1 MVRSAKLELTENPT
15 FPTLPTP
22 TFLSVPAK
30 GLAVVVPKLITRY
43 VFFELAKIF
52 VISSFAFV
60 ALMLIIGIAEEA
72 KQRGL
77 GPDILVQL
85 VPYILP
91 KALMFAMPATS
102 LFSVCVV
109 FGRMAADNEM
119 VAIKS
124 MGLNQSVIVLPVL
137 AATFLLSLGAVWIN
151 DVSFAWSYWGIERV
165 VLESSDKIL
174 FGVLKNERIF
184 KTNKFSI
191 EVAGVEGRRLIRP
204 VINTYSNNKNFRAV
218 AEEATFE
225 VDIDTH
231 SLNFQMVRGAA
242 VMEGEQKTT
251 FQFDQ
256 FSHPIPIK
264 SPEEIQKATGNPSHL
279 YLRQIGS
286 EITNQ
291 AGQLGEMKQANA
303 MLACSQ
309 LVAGDMLGLNNT
321 DWRARIET
329 QNLSS
334 KRLSRLHVVP
344 HRRWANGFSCLAFAM
359 IGIPIA
365 LRMKTSNYATTFG
378 VCFLP
383 ILAIYYPLFMF
394 GLNGAKQGD
403 LPPYGA
409 WLGNVACMLIGVFL
423 IWREFRR

>member
-1 MVRSAKLELTENPT
+1 M
-15 FPTLPTP
+15 
-22 TFLSVPAK
+22 
-30 GLAVVVPKLITRY
+30 VPKLITRY

-72 KQRGL
+72 KRHGL
-77 GPDILVQL
+77 GPKILVQL

-124 MGLNQSVIVLPVL
+124 MGLNQSVIVMPVL
-137 AATFLLSLGAVWIN
+137 VVAFLLSLGAVWVN

-174 FGVLKNERIF
+174 YEVLEGEGRF
-184 KTNKFSI
+184 ETNKFSI
-191 EVAGVEGRRLIRP
+191 EVAGVEGRRLLRP
-204 VINTYSNNKNFRAV
+204 VINTYSGNKNFRAV
-218 AEEATFE
+218 AEEATLE
-225 VDIDTH
+225 TDIDAH
-231 SLNFQMVRGAA
+231 SLNFEMIRGVAT
-242 VMEGEQKTT
+242 VDGEQKTT

-279 YLRQIGS
+279 YLRQISS
-286 EITNQ
+286 ETKTQ
-291 AGQLGEMKQANA
+291 AVQLSKMKQSNA

-309 LVAGDMLGLNNT
+309 LVAGDMLGLNNI
-321 DWRARIET
+321 DWHNRLADQES
-329 QNLSS
+329 SS
-334 KRLSRLHVVP
+334 KRLSRLYVVP

-365 LRMKTSNYATTFG
+365 LRLKTSNYATTFG

-394 GLNGAKQGD
+394 GLNGAKHGE

-409 WLGNVACMLIGVFL
+409 WMGNFACMLIGAFL
-423 IWREFRR
+423 IWREIRR

>member
-1 MVRSAKLELTENPT
+1 M
-15 FPTLPTP
+15 
-22 TFLSVPAK
+22 
-30 GLAVVVPKLITRY
+30 VPKLITRY
-43 VFFELAKIF
+43 VFVELAKIF
-52 VISSFAFV
+52 LISSFAFV
-60 ALMLIIGIAEEA
+60 ALMLIVGIAEQA
-72 KQRGL
+72 KRPGL
-77 GPDILVQL
+77 GPEILIQL
-85 VPYILP
+85 VPCILP
-91 KALMFAMPATS
+91 KALMFAMPATC

-109 FGRMAADNEM
+109 FGRMASDNEM

-174 FGVLKNERIF
+174 YGVLKDRGSY
-184 KTNKFSI
+184 KTSKFSI
-191 EVAGVEGRRLIRP
+191 EVDGVEGRRLIRP

-218 AEEATFE
+218 AEEATLTT
-225 VDIDTH
+225 DIDAH
-231 SLNFQMVRGAA
+231 SLNFEMIRGAA
-242 VMEGEQKTT
+242 VVEGKNKTT
-251 FQFDQ
+251 FQFPQ

-264 SPEEIQKATGNPSHL
+264 SPEKIRKDIGNPSHL
-279 YLRQIGS
+279 YLRQISS
-286 EITNQ
+286 EITTQENE
-291 AGQLGEMKQANA
+291 LTKMKQSNA

-309 LVAGDMLGLNNT
+309 LVAGDMLGLSNGEWVERLEN
-321 DWRARIET
+321 
-329 QNLSS
+329 QKSS
-334 KRLSRLHVVP
+334 TERLSRLHVVP

-365 LRMKTSNYATTFG
+365 LRLKTSNYATTFG
-378 VCFLP
+378 ICFLP

-394 GLNGAKQGD
+394 GLNGAKGGD

-409 WLGNVACMLIGVFL
+409 WLGNVACMMIGTFL

>member
-1 MVRSAKLELTENPT
+1 M
-15 FPTLPTP
+15 
-22 TFLSVPAK
+22 PAK

-52 VISSFAFV
+52 LISSFAFV

-72 KQRGL
+72 KEYGL
-77 GPDILVQL
+77 GPEILIQL

-91 KALMFAMPATS
+91 KALMFAMPATC

-137 AATFLLSLGAVWIN
+137 AITFLLSLGAVWIN
-151 DVSFAWSYWGIERV
+151 DVSFAWSYWGIKQV
-165 VLESSDKIL
+165 VLESSDKVVY
-174 FGVLKNERIF
+174 GVLQDQGSF

-191 EVAGVEGRRLIRP
+191 EVADVQGRRLIHP
-204 VINTYSNNKNFRAV
+204 VINTYSNNKNMRIV
-218 AEEATFE
+218 AEEATLE
-225 VDIDTH
+225 TDPATH
-231 SLNFQMVRGAA
+231 SLNFEMIRGA
-242 VMEGEQKTT
+242 VMVEGENKALY
-251 FQFDQ
+251 QFPRE
-256 FSHPIPIK
+256 SYPIPIK
-264 SPEEIQKATGNPSHL
+264 SSEEIEKESGNPSHL
-279 YLRQIGS
+279 YLRQVS
-286 EITNQ
+286 HEIAAQ
-291 AGQLGEMKQANA
+291 SDQLASMKQSNA

-309 LVAGDMLGLNNT
+309 LVAGDMLGLSNNE
-321 DWRARIET
+321 WEARLKD
-329 QNLSS
+329 QKSS
-334 KRLSRLHVVP
+334 TERLSRLHVVP

-365 LRMKTSNYATTFG
+365 LRMRTSNYATTFG

-394 GLNGAKQGD
+394 GLNGAKVGE

-409 WLGNVACMLIGVFL
+409 WLGNVACMMVGAFL

>member
-1 MVRSAKLELTENPT
+1 MI
-15 FPTLPTP
+15 
-22 TFLSVPAK
+22 
-30 GLAVVVPKLITRY
+30 PKLITRH
-43 VFFELAKIF
+43 VFYELAKIF
-52 VISSFAFV
+52 SISLFAFV
-60 ALMLIIGIAEEA
+60 ALMLIVGIADEA
-72 KQRGL
+72 KKPGRGSE
-77 GPDILVQL
+77 ILIQL
-85 VPYILP
+85 IPYILP
-91 KALMFAMPATS
+91 TALMYAMPATC

-109 FGRMAADNEM
+109 FGRMASDNEI

-137 AATFLLSLGAVWIN
+137 AITFLLSLGAVWVN
-151 DVSFAWSYWGIERV
+151 DVSYAWSYWGIERV

-174 FGVLKNERIF
+174 YGVLKDQGSF

-204 VINTYSNNKNFRAV
+204 VINTYSSDKNFRAV
-218 AEEATFE
+218 AEEATLAT
-225 VDIDTH
+225 DIDSH
-231 SLNFQMVRGAA
+231 SLTFKMIRGAA
-242 VMEGEQKTT
+242 VVDGKNKTT

-264 SPEEIQKATGNPSHL
+264 SPEEIQKENINPSHL

-286 EITNQ
+286 EIAMQTDKLTQ
-291 AGQLGEMKQANA
+291 MKQANA

-309 LVAGDMLGLNNT
+309 LVSGDMLGLSNGQ
-321 DWRARIET
+321 WQMRLGT
-329 QNLSS
+329 QGASD
-334 KRLSRLHVVP
+334 KRLARLHVVP

-365 LRMKTSNYATTFG
+365 LKLKTSNYATTFG

-383 ILAIYYPLFMF
+383 ILVIYYPLFIF
-394 GLNGAKQGD
+394 GLNGAKGGE

-409 WLGNVACMLIGVFL
+409 WLGNLACMSIGAFL